1 SRKSRKHKTSCTK
14 GSIEDV
20 NVKSGVAVELFQGD
34 MLLSKEQQE
43 EVAKDSES
51 RPKRQALND
60 KTYPGNRWPHV
71 VSYTL
76 DNTLDNKTKEAFK
89 NANVFMDERHVH

>member
-1 SRKSRKHKTSCTK
+1 MS
-14 GSIEDV
+14 
-20 NVKSGVAVELFQGD
+20 AF
-34 MLLSKEQQE
+34 SKEQQE

-76 DNTLDNKTKEAFK
+76 DNTLDSKSKEAFK
-89 NANVFMDERHVH
+89 NATYLWMNDTCIDFMAIYAQNLRI